1 MILWDPTNP
10 QAAYYHYRAARAR
23 SQAIDA
29 AVIRLASL
37 AARGVRSLSG
47 ATRRAAKGVR
57 VPAPDGAAGCPE
69 TPLAAR

>member
-37 AARGVRSLSG
+37 AVRGVGSLSG
-47 ATRRAAKGVR
+47 AARRAAR
-57 VPAPDGAAGCPE
+57 AIRAPARDPAAGCPE
-69 TPLAAR
+69 AAPRPC